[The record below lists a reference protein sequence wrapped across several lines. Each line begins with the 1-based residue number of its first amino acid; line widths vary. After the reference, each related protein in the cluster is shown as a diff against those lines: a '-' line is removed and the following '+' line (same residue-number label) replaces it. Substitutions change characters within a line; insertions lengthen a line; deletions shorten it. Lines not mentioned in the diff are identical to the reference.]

1 MNILA
6 ERFPTSVEIGGRE
19 YALNTDFR
27 IGLKCIL
34 AWEDPELTAREK
46 TLIMLRLLYKE
57 IPPDTQKACELAVFF
72 LNCGEEK
79 AGEGSEP
86 LPQRLYSFTRDAKYI
101 YSAIR
106 QTHGVDLETVKYLH
120 WWKFCY
126 FFLDLDPD
134 CMFSQMLHLRQQ
146 KQRGKLTR
154 EERAVYNRL
163 RDILELPREKDA
175 ETRSAE
181 EAFMAQLGGET
192 GG

>member
-6 ERFPTSVEIGGRE
+6 ERFPTSVEINGKE

-27 IGLKCIL
+27 VGLKCIL

-46 TLIMLRLLYKE
+46 TLVMLRLLYKE
-57 IPPDTQKACELAVFF
+57 IPPDTQKACELAVYF

-79 AGEGSEP
+79 DDGEAAESP
-86 LPQRLYSFTRDAKYI
+86 VRRVYSFTKDAKYI

-106 QTHGVDLETVKYLH
+106 QTHGIDLETVKHLH

-134 CMFSQMLHLRQQ
+134 CMFQQMLHLRQQ
-146 KQRGKLTR
+146 KQRGKLTK
-154 EERAVYNRL
+154 EEQAIYYRL
-163 RDILELPREKDA
+163 RDILDLPQEKDA

-181 EAFMAQLGGET
+181 EEFMAKLNPDD
-192 GG
+192 